1 MSLALRLRGMSI
13 RVGTAIF
20 LVLALTLVPAGIAA
34 TTAVAPDAVVHG
46 TSDGVHGE
54 DRLANTGENTLT
66 RTTTFALRPSEP
78 GTVRAEVVFSIP
90 DQVVELETGVPGDA
104 TVVARDGFRA
114 VGDGNY
120 SWDERT
126 ARPSITLSLQVNRT
140 GTYHQ
145 RPAATGER
153 GLMFAA
159 TSDWAI
165 ASVPSAPV
173 WWSSLRREPPVSFA
187 RETAVEAAGVAG
199 DRMAYLGPHTS
210 RTQTIDGQEITL
222 VVPEA
227 ARLEVAPDA
236 IFESLSTAAT
246 GLPAS
251 PVPESLVIAAPT
263 AVDWGPYGLA
273 DGSDTWVRADQS
285 LDVPGNVWIHEFV
298 HLRQD
303 FRTTA
308 ETRWIREG
316 MPEYYAALFTLEAGH
331 IDFDEFAT
339 HLDRGTRSR
348 YENSVL
354 ADPDSW
360 TGLANY
366 AKGALV
372 YGDLDRRIRTASD
385 GGAAAV
391 QVFEAMNGH
400 EGPVDQA
407 FLMEQ
412 IAAVSDSETA
422 GAFDR
427 YTTEP
432 TPPSMWTIEA
442 HDAAFRTAPPK
453 LVVEPAG
460 SVRIAGPY
468 RNRSVASIPTLVPG
482 EQVTIPVTVSNVGD
496 GTGTYDLQLEADG
509 RPVANATGQVAAGE
523 QVSVTL
529 SYTTGATGTV
539 DLALGTT
546 TWTVT
551 VTDPAVPVVETL
563 STDRERVAVGER
575 VRVSATI
582 ANPASVPAAG
592 RLSLDLDGQS
602 VERWAINLDAGES
615 TGVTGAVVIPT
626 AGAHRLE
633 LGNRSVVVDAVR
645 EDGASTTSQRTSS
658 QTPAATSTPTETTG
672 TRTPGFTVLLAV
684 IAVFVLAGRVA
695 WKDGRR

>member
-1 MSLALRLRGMSI
+1 MSI

-20 LVLALTLVPAGIAA
+20 LVLALTLVPAGTVA
-34 TTAVAPDAVVHG
+34 TTAVAPDAVMHG
-46 TSDGVHGE
+46 TSDGVHGG
-54 DRLANTGENTLT
+54 DHLANTGENTLT

-104 TVVARDGFRA
+104 TVVARDGVRA

-145 RPAATGER
+145 RPVATGER
-153 GLMFAA
+153 GLMFAD
-159 TSDWAI
+159 TGDWAI

-173 WWSSLRREPPVSFA
+173 WWSSLRSEPPVSFA
-187 RETAVEAAGVAG
+187 RETAVEGAGVAG

-210 RTQTIDGQEITL
+210 RTRTIDGQEITL

-227 ARLEVAPDA
+227 ARLEAAPDA

-273 DGSDTWVRADQS
+273 DGSDTWVRADQP

-331 IDFDEFAT
+331 IDFDEFAA
-339 HLDRGTRSR
+339 HLDRGTRTR
-348 YENSVL
+348 YEDSVL

-372 YGDLDRRIRTASD
+372 YGDLDRRIRTASE
-385 GGAAAV
+385 GGAAAL
-391 QVFEAMNGH
+391 QVFAAMNEQ

-407 FLMEQ
+407 FLASH
-412 IAAVSDSETA
+412 IRAVSDAETVS
-422 GAFDR
+422 AFEAA
-427 YTTEP
+427 TTTTA
-432 TPPSMWTIEA
+432 TPDPWSLDA
-442 HDAAFRTAPPK
+442 HRDAFGTAPPK
-453 LVVEPAG
+453 LTTTVADPIRVT
-460 SVRIAGPY
+460 GPY
-468 RNRSVASIPTLVPG
+468 RNQSASTIPTLVPG
-482 EQVTIPVTVSNVGD
+482 ERVTIPLTVSNEGD
-496 GTGTYDLQLEADG
+496 ASGEFDLQLEANGRAVDSANGTLDG
-509 RPVANATGQVAAGE
+509 GATTIINLSHQVATRGE
-523 QVSVTL
+523 VE
-529 SYTTGATGTV
+529 
-539 DLALGTT
+539 LAVGSHR
-546 TWTVT
+546 WPVT
-551 VTDPAVPVVETL
+551 VTEPTAPVASDL
-563 STDRERVAVGER
+563 SVHRTTVAVGET
-575 VRVSATI
+575 VRVTAQFE
-582 ANPASVPAAG
+582 NQERVPANGTAVLTVEG
-592 RLSLDLDGQS
+592 VAVTKWPIRLDVGETSTRSAEVAISESGDHRIVVGTQTVI
-602 VERWAINLDAGES
+602 VE
-615 TGVTGAVVIPT
+615 GVAP
-626 AGAHRLE
+626 
-633 LGNRSVVVDAVR
+633 
-645 EDGASTTSQRTSS
+645 TTSDPPTVTD
-658 QTPAATSTPTETTG
+658 TPATG
-672 TRTPGFTVLLAV
+672 TTATETPGFGGLTAA
-684 IAVFVLAGRVA
+684 IAILVLAGLLGAR
-695 WKDGRR
+695 GL